1 MADAVS
7 PRRWQ
12 YVVLGRQHCCSV
24 GPVRSVPDKYAFQA
38 TGEQK
43 DRRTVPSTKAS
54 VLRWGHKNVNLMHI
68 NLANDRGKLTQ

>member
-38 TGEQK
+38 TG
-43 DRRTVPSTKAS
+43 DRRTEGQCPR
-54 VLRWGHKNVNLMHI
+54 L
-68 NLANDRGKLTQ
+68 KLPFCGGGIKM